1 MQTQLAERNY
11 TEALSALAALRD
23 AVDTFFNDVMVNA
36 EDPAL
41 RKQPPGPARRAAS
54 ADELRRGHFE
64 ARRLMRHTMPTSA
77 NKKLVILDRDGV
89 INVDSD
95 AFIKSPDEWVAI
107 PGSLEAIAR
116 LNQAG
121 YRVAIASN
129 QSGIGRGLF
138 DMAALNA
145 MHQKMNRAAAAVGGR
160 IDAVFFCP
168 HTARRQCECRKPKP
182 GMLKKI
188 VERFEIDP
196 EDTPMVGD
204 SLRDLQAGAAL
215 GFAPHLVLTGKGE
228 KTLAAGDLPPKVRR
242 CTTTCAPSRST
253 SSPTIT
259 TDARPSPRPLNPME
273 LTTPMRFIRSLLL
286 LVYFVVLHGAVRD
299 RVLHRVPVHARRK
312 ALLDGRRLVQV
323 DASS

>member
-1 MQTQLAERNY
+1 
-11 TEALSALAALRD
+11 
-23 AVDTFFNDVMVNA
+23 
-36 EDPAL
+36 
-41 RKQPPGPARRAAS
+41 
-54 ADELRRGHFE
+54 
-64 ARRLMRHTMPTSA
+64 MRHTMPTNAS
-77 NKKLVILDRDGV
+77 KKLVVLDRDGV

-145 MHQKMNRAAAAVGGR
+145 MHEKMNRAAAAVGGR

-168 HTARRQCECRKPKP
+168 HTQEDECECRKPKP
-182 GMLKKI
+182 GMLQQI

-196 EDTPMVGD
+196 EETPMVGD

-215 GFAPHLVLTGKGE
+215 GFALHLVLTGKGR
-228 KTLAAGDLPPKVRR
+228 KTLAEGNLPSNTKVHDDLR
-242 CTTTCAPSRST
+242 T
-253 SSPTIT
+253 
-259 TDARPSPRPLNPME
+259 
-273 LTTPMRFIRSLLL
+273 F
-286 LVYFVVLHGAVRD
+286 
-299 RVLHRVPVHARRK
+299 
-312 ALLDGRRLVQV
+312 ALDFLAAHHD
-323 DASS
+323 